1 MSGVIIDEP
10 SASMSA
16 IFCMGEIN
24 GWGVGVALFFAP
36 WWSMPLRLNAEALR
50 RSSVNRWEVALCLR

>member
-1 MSGVIIDEP
+1 
-10 SASMSA
+10 
-16 IFCMGEIN
+16 MGEIN
-24 GWGVGVALFFAP
+24 GWGGGVDLFFAP